1 MEEETRGIAA
11 LERQV
16 LQKRIGEP
24 LATVQTLMQRDKVA
38 WSSGVLA
45 TPPVSGRIGFKVKL
59 GFGIKLDSG
68 LGLQFGSGFGG

>member
-1 MEEETRGIAA
+1 MAT

-45 TPPVSGRIGFKVKL
+45 TPPVRA
-59 GFGIKLDSG
+59 IKIRCPLVQIAYPSESSHQKAEG
-68 LGLQFGSGFGG
+68 TCPEPRRQT